1 MIAKNKNSKVVL
13 RSAMCTEELADYH
26 EAIAKTLKEISA
38 WYWVNAIEGE
48 EIDIDDW
55 QDKLNELQD
64 ILGTQGEQIALFG
77 AMQDVL
83 LEQIADTVKG

>member
-1 MIAKNKNSKVVL
+1 MIAENQNSKVVI
-13 RSAMCTEELADYH
+13 RSAMCTEELAEQH
-26 EAIAKTLKEISA
+26 ETIAKTLKEISA

-64 ILGTQGEQIALFG
+64 ILGTQGEQIAFFG

-83 LEQIADTVKG
+83 LEQIAKG